1 MDKKHLE
8 KLLSDVVIKN
18 KENYYRLAYSYVKN
32 ADDALDVVQESIYKA
47 ISSIDSLKNPK
58 YIKTWLY
65 RIVVNT
71 SLDFLRKHKR
81 VDVVEQEILEKCIS
95 GDEDD
100 YENIDLHR
108 ALDELSPNYRTIIV
122 LRYFEDLKIEE
133 VADVLNENVNTVKTR
148 LYRALKMLRVKMDDD
163 LEEISYAR
171 Y

>member
-32 ADDALDVVQESIYKA
+32 ADDALDIVQESIYKA
-47 ISSIDSLKNPK
+47 ISSIESLKNPK
-58 YIKTWLY
+58 YIKTWFY

>member
-1 MDKKHLE
+1 MDEKHLQ
-8 KLLSDVVIKN
+8 KLFADHVIKN

-32 ADDALDVVQESIYKA
+32 ADDALDIVQESIYKA
-47 ISSIDSLKNPK
+47 ISSIESLKNPK
-58 YIKTWLY
+58 YIKTWFY

-81 VDVVEQEILEKCIS
+81 VDVVEQEILERCIS

-148 LYRALKMLRVKMDDD
+148 LYRALKMLRVKMEDD
-163 LEEISYAR
+163 LEAISYVR

>member
-32 ADDALDVVQESIYKA
+32 ADDALDIVQESIYKA
-47 ISSIDSLKNPK
+47 ISSIESLKNPK
-58 YIKTWLY
+58 YIKTWFY

-81 VDVVEQEILEKCIS
+81 VDVVEQEILERCIS